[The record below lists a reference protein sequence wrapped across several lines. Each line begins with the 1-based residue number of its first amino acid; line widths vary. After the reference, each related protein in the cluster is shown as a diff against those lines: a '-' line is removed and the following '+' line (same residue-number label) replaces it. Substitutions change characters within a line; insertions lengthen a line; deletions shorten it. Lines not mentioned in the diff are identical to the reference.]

1 MIKLFK
7 RIPIYIRI
15 FEDRILARRLDNGKE
30 LERTAEPP
38 FSNNRL
44 LLADFDNLYEL
55 LNSTLMELDKGIVNK
70 YKFIFQLVTENL
82 NDVAQTEKMCL
93 NDLGLKCGA
102 NWVYIVEHANKL
114 TEIEL
119 QRLLEKR

>member
-1 MIKLFK
+1 MINFLK
-7 RIPIYIRI
+7 RIPVYIRI
-15 FEDRILARRLDNGKE
+15 FEDRIIMRRLDNGVE
-30 LERTAEPP
+30 LERSAELP

-55 LNSTLMELDKGIVNK
+55 LNSTLIELDKGLVNK
-70 YKFIFQLVTENL
+70 YKFICQLVTENL
-82 NDVAQTEKMCL
+82 NGVAQTEKMCL

-102 NWVYIVEHANKL
+102 NWVFIVEHGNEL
-114 TEIEL
+114 TDIEL

>member
-15 FEDRILARRLDNGKE
+15 SEDRIFARRLDDGVE
-30 LERTAEPP
+30 LERTAEMP

-55 LNSTLMELDKGIVNK
+55 LNSTLIELDKGLVNK

-82 NDVAQTEKMCL
+82 NEVAQTEKMCL

-102 NWVYIVEHANKL
+102 NWVFIVEHVNKL
-114 TEIEL
+114 TDIEL
-119 QRLLEKR
+119 QRLLDKR

>member
-1 MIKLFK
+1 MINIL
-7 RIPIYIRI
+7 RRTPIYIRI
-15 FEDRILARRLDNGKE
+15 FEDRIIARRLDDGVE
-30 LERTAEPP
+30 LERTAELP

-55 LNSTLMELDKGIVNK
+55 LNSILIDLDKGLVHK

-82 NDVAQTEKMCL
+82 NEVAQTEKMCL

-102 NWVYIVEHANKL
+102 NWVFIVEHANKL
-114 TEIEL
+114 TDIEL
-119 QRLLEKR
+119 QQLLDKR

>member
-1 MIKLFK
+1 MIKIFK

-15 FEDRILARRLDNGKE
+15 SKDQVTAKRLDNGTEFERIAE
-30 LERTAEPP
+30 LP

-44 LLADFDNLYEL
+44 LLADFDNLHEL
-55 LNSTLMELDKGIVNK
+55 LNSILIELDKGYINK
-70 YKFIFQLVTENL
+70 YKFIFQLVAENL

-102 NWVYIVEHANKL
+102 NWVRIIDHSNQLTDVEV
-114 TEIEL
+114 
-119 QRLLEKR
+119 QRLLDK

>member
-1 MIKLFK
+1 MIKFLK

-15 FEDRILARRLDNGKE
+15 FEDQIIVRRLDNGE
-30 LERTAEPP
+30 GLGRTAELP

-55 LNSTLMELDKGIVNK
+55 LNSTLIELDKGIVNK

-82 NDVAQTEKMCL
+82 NGVAQTEKMCL

-102 NWVYIVEHANKL
+102 NWVYIVEHANEL
-114 TEIEL
+114 TDIEL
-119 QRLLEKR
+119 QRLLDKR